1 MKPSFKLLLT
11 DENYKDRV
19 HTQTD
24 TQTER
29 EIQLHERETQT
40 HPLTNRHTDRQER
53 KKHSIKSFFNYYLQ
67 KLNFTKTLNKAS
79 F

>member
-1 MKPSFKLLLT
+1 MKPVFKLLLT

-24 TQTER
+24 TQRER
-29 EIQLHERETQT
+29 YNYTKEKHKHTPSQTDTQT
-40 HPLTNRHTDRQER
+40 DRNEKNIFKLLLTE
-53 KKHSIKSFFNYYLQ
+53 I
-67 KLNFTKTLNKAS
+67 NFTKTLNKAS